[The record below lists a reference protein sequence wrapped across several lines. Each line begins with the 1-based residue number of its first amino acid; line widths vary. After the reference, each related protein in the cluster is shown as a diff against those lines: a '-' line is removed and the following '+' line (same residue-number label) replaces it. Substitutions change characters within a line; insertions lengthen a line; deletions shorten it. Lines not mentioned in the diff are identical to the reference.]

1 MLKKTQSFHT
11 GQSLPLAQVLN
22 DLPYNADGLIP
33 AIAQQYNSR
42 QVLMLAWMNQQS
54 IEMTLASGQVHYF
67 SRSRQQ
73 IWRKGERSA
82 QTQSLKE
89 MRIDCDGDTIL
100 LLVDQTGPACHT
112 GRVSCF
118 YNLIKDD
125 QVIVDQDPIID
136 PKTLYEK

>member
-1 MLKKTQSFHT
+1 MLKKTQSFYT